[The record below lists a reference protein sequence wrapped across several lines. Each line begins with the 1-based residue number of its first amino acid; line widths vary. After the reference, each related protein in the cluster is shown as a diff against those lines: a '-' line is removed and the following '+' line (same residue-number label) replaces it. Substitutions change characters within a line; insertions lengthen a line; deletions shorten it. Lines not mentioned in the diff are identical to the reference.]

1 MIFRD
6 DVRFARQKKQWCE
19 GTPRSRP
26 SRRMLPSRQS
36 RSWWIWPGGKGW
48 CFFVL
53 HEFARAF
60 FVSQPWPPAKD
71 LWLGDNDDV
80 YIMKTNG
87 MFLSNPPRLKGQ
99 HEEGWLA
106 IGCWK
111 PQLFGI
117 IFQNLLQMWFLRH
130 KKLDWSS
137 NALPVWCLR
146 FGFVFFWT
154 WWSSVNEV
162 DVGFES
168 LIFKRN
174 IETLWCS
181 LMVFKADLSLICAS
195 GLQESTN
202 YKMPLGSD
210 AWITVKWISVRVV
223 FWGWELHEEAS
234 WKPSPHPQ
242 HGHEHSQA
250 ATTLRFKASQIVTRH
265 KKLRWQISSLLV
277 IGVLLVAGNRA
288 KKKNDLQF
296 CSGASVWTFWNLL
309 CGPVYLAL
317 GQFRPKGNA
326 LRSDEN
332 VVQFGAKLRDVSEFF
347 STMTLLDLLSQ
358 LSLGT
363 GVSLQHL
370 RCLDMFYQG
379 TRCKHRPKTQGDG
392 TFFVVN
398 SVRKAWKYTK
408 YWWSLLT
415 FCRSLEDSFFR
426 IS

>member
-19 GTPRSRP
+19 GMPRSRP

-154 WWSSVNEV
+154 WWGRDTNN
-162 DVGFES
+162 
-168 LIFKRN
+168 KN
-174 IETLWCS
+174 IKT
-181 LMVFKADLSLICAS
+181 
-195 GLQESTN
+195 
-202 YKMPLGSD
+202 YKKWWEKWKKSQSD
-210 AWITVKWISVRVV
+210 DFHRIW
-223 FWGWELHEEAS
+223 
-234 WKPSPHPQ
+234 SP
-242 HGHEHSQA
+242 G
-250 ATTLRFKASQIVTRH
+250 IVEY
-265 KKLRWQISSLLV
+265 KSLLQ
-277 IGVLLVAGNRA
+277 GGPHHQF
-288 KKKNDLQF
+288 KMDL
-296 CSGASVWTFWNLL
+296 
-309 CGPVYLAL
+309 
-317 GQFRPKGNA
+317 
-326 LRSDEN
+326 
-332 VVQFGAKLRDVSEFF
+332 
-347 STMTLLDLLSQ
+347 
-358 LSLGT
+358 
-363 GVSLQHL
+363 
-370 RCLDMFYQG
+370 
-379 TRCKHRPKTQGDG
+379 
-392 TFFVVN
+392 
-398 SVRKAWKYTK
+398 
-408 YWWSLLT
+408 
-415 FCRSLEDSFFR
+415 
-426 IS
+426 